1 MLIPEGFLMKINK
14 MYSLLLVLP
23 LVGCNSLFTKHVK
36 CDDEAALGLV
46 TKVLQ
51 DDLEKSLDSELKA
64 LIGNRSIKDLDPAK
78 LKLSAK
84 NIQFALTDSRTDFID
99 PNSPKTTCSIDL
111 VATIPSDLIK
121 KSDLI
126 LVMSQNQQKHI
137 EQTWPFSKGKTFRL
151 GHWQGKN
158 VPDPYQH
165 EQSVFDDTCQL
176 IQTCINDWK
185 KHI

>member
-1 MLIPEGFLMKINK
+1 MHIQNILVVCIGNICRSPMAEYFLKQEFPQ
-14 MYSLLLVLP
+14 L
-23 LVGCNSLFTKHVK
+23 HV
-36 CDDEAALGLV
+36 ESAGI
-46 TKVLQ
+46 
-51 DDLEKSLDSELKA
+51 SG
-64 LIGNRSIKDLDPAK
+64 LIGHNADDKAILCMQRHGIDMQTHIAK
-78 LKLSAK
+78 KLNA
-84 NIQFALTDSRTDFID
+84 
-99 PNSPKTTCSIDL
+99 
-111 VATIPSDLIK
+111 DLIK

-165 EQSVFDDTCQL
+165 EQAVFDDTCQL
-176 IQTCINDWK
+176 IQNCINDWK